1 MNTTHRILPALWLR
15 PVLFVLTM
23 LSQAM
28 GADYS
33 FYNAGTVPI
42 TSAGYSIVPGTNV
55 NLSLGFAPAT
65 GTNLTLINN
74 TGADFIQGRFAN
86 LAQGQSITL
95 TYRGAS
101 YNYVV
106 NYYGGTGND
115 LVLQWAGNKLVAWG
129 FNTYGELGN
138 GNTTDSNVPITVTA
152 SGVLAGKTVVATSA
166 SGPSLA
172 LCSDGTVAA
181 WGMNNNGQ
189 LGNGTTTDSSVPV
202 MVTHSGVLS
211 GKTVIAISAGGY
223 HSLAL
228 CSDGSL
234 ATWGDNSN
242 GQLGDSSNTASSV
255 PVAVTS
261 SGALSGKTVV
271 AISAGGAHNL
281 VLCSDGSL
289 AAWGDNT
296 NGQLGYG
303 SSAFSSNVP
312 VAVSAN
318 GVLSGKTVV
327 AISAGSGHSLA
338 LCSDGTLAA
347 WGANTYGV
355 LGNGHTSNSIFPID
369 VTSSGALSGKTI
381 VAISAGGYFSLALCS
396 DGTLAAWGSN
406 SSGEFGNGNNT
417 SSLVPVSVTNSGA
430 IAGKT
435 LASIS
440 AGLYSTLAMCTD
452 GTLAAWGNNGNGEL
466 GNANNIDSNVP
477 VAIITNG
484 VLNGLSVT
492 SLKSSPLGSFGSTNL
507 AIAAI
512 PLATIT
518 TPTATGISASSAT
531 LGGNVTSDY
540 GGTISARGVVFSP
553 TAVNSTPQIG
563 GTGVTNLATS
573 GATGTFT
580 MNAASLSPGVSY
592 TFSAYAINSA
602 GISYSA
608 TGNFTTLT
616 QLTFSSATTVPITSA
631 GYSIATGSSVNIVLG
646 FTPTTGTNL
655 TVINNTGLG
664 WIQGRFS
671 NLGQGQSINL
681 TYGGGSY
688 SFVANYY
695 GGTGNDLVLQW
706 AGNLLS
712 AWGNNANGELGNGST
727 TNSNIPAAVTSSGVL
742 AGKTVVAT
750 SVGGDHSLALCS
762 DGTLAAWGSNASG
775 QLGNGNNS
783 DSNVPVNVTSSGVL
797 VGKTVVAISAGSS
810 QSYALCSDG
819 TVSAWGYG
827 GLGEL
832 GNGNSTDSNIPAV
845 VTNTGVLA
853 GKTVVAISAGSDHC
867 LALCSDG
874 SLATWGFN
882 ALANSAMAIIP
893 VAMCR

>member
-1 MNTTHRILPALWLR
+1 M
-15 PVLFVLTM
+15 
-23 LSQAM
+23 
-28 GADYS
+28 
-33 FYNAGTVPI
+33 
-42 TSAGYSIVPGTNV
+42 
-55 NLSLGFAPAT
+55 
-65 GTNLTLINN
+65 
-74 TGADFIQGRFAN
+74 
-86 LAQGQSITL
+86 
-95 TYRGAS
+95 
-101 YNYVV
+101 
-106 NYYGGTGND
+106 
-115 LVLQWAGNKLVAWG
+115 
-129 FNTYGELGN
+129 
-138 GNTTDSNVPITVTA
+138 
-152 SGVLAGKTVVATSA
+152 
-166 SGPSLA
+166 
-172 LCSDGTVAA
+172 
-181 WGMNNNGQ
+181 
-189 LGNGTTTDSSVPV
+189 
-202 MVTHSGVLS
+202 
-211 GKTVIAISAGGY
+211 
-223 HSLAL
+223 AL

-327 AISAGSGHSLA
+327 AISAGSGHSLV

-882 ALANSAMAIIP
+882 ALGELGNGNNTSSNVPVTVANNGVLAGKSVAAISAGSDHSMALCTDGTLVAWGWNYRGQLGIGNTTDSNVPVPVTTGGVLSGKTVAAISAGGYHSLALCSDSTLVTWGYNNSGQLGNGSNSTSTVPIATTTFGELFGKTVVAISGGWYHSLAVCSDGTLAAWGINSLGELGNGNNSTSNIP
-893 VAMCR
+893 VAVTTSGVLNGLVVNGLKSGSCAYHTLAIAGMPSVSVPAVITPTSVSYTHLTLPTKA